1 MEILVTGFEP
11 FGGES
16 VNPSWEAVRLLPGE
30 IGGARV
36 RRLCLPVAGERAL
49 GMIRTALCEHPAD
62 LVVSVGQAG
71 GRYGVTPERVALN
84 LDDYRIPDNDG
95 LQPVDV
101 PIEPEGAAALFSTLP
116 VKAMVQA
123 IREAGYPSSLS
134 DSAGT
139 YVCNHVMYGVLSFLA
154 RKYPGAKGGFIHV
167 PYSTAQAAQK
177 QNVPGMSLTDMAGS
191 LQAALLAAVCSLNF
205 PFVS

>member
-139 YVCNHVMYGVLSFLA
+139 YVCNHVMYGVLSLLA
-154 RKYPGAKGGFIHV
+154 REYPGAKGGFIHV
-167 PYSTAQAAQK
+167 LYL
-177 QNVPGMSLTDMAGS
+177 SLIHI
-191 LQAALLAAVCSLNF
+191 
-205 PFVS
+205 

>member
-1 MEILVTGFEP
+1 
-11 FGGES
+11 
-16 VNPSWEAVRLLPGE
+16 
-30 IGGARV
+30 
-36 RRLCLPVAGERAL
+36 
-49 GMIRTALCEHPAD
+49 
-62 LVVSVGQAG
+62 
-71 GRYGVTPERVALN
+71 
-84 LDDYRIPDNDG
+84 
-95 LQPVDV
+95 
-101 PIEPEGAAALFSTLP
+101 
-116 VKAMVQA
+116 MVQA

-139 YVCNHVMYGVLSFLA
+139 YVCNHVMYGVLSLLA
-154 RKYPGAKGGFIHV
+154 REYPGAKGGFIHV

>member
-139 YVCNHVMYGVLSFLA
+139 YVCNHVMYGVLSLLA
-154 RKYPGAKGGFIHV
+154 REYPGAKGGFIHV

-191 LQAALLAAVCSLNF
+191 LQAALLVAVCSLNF

>member
-1 MEILVTGFEP
+1 
-11 FGGES
+11 
-16 VNPSWEAVRLLPGE
+16 
-30 IGGARV
+30 
-36 RRLCLPVAGERAL
+36 
-49 GMIRTALCEHPAD
+49 
-62 LVVSVGQAG
+62 QAG

-101 PIEPEGAAALFSTLP
+101 PSEPEGAAALFSTLP

-139 YVCNHVMYGVLSFLA
+139 YVCNHVMYGVLSLLA
-154 RKYPGAKGGFIHV
+154 REYPGAKGGFIHV

>member
-154 RKYPGAKGGFIHV
+154 REYPGAKGGFIHV

>member
-16 VNPSWEAVRLLPGE
+16 VNPSWEAVRLLPEE

-139 YVCNHVMYGVLSFLA
+139 YVCNHVMYGVLSLLA
-154 RKYPGAKGGFIHV
+154 REYPGAKGGFIHV

-191 LQAALLAAVCSLNF
+191 LQAALLATVCSLNF

>member
-139 YVCNHVMYGVLSFLA
+139 YVCNHVMYGVLSLLA
-154 RKYPGAKGGFIHV
+154 REYPGAKGGFIHV

-191 LQAALLAAVCSLNF
+191 LQAALLAAVQSRDSS
-205 PFVS
+205 PVS